1 MLVFYRKLP
10 TYNPQFVYSKPY
22 SEDSKSKS
30 RNYGQGS
37 WEYGYVTVSEDGR
50 RYPLDCLNFKQVNNA
65 TVDER
70 HPTQKPVDL
79 LEYLIRTYTDAGE
92 LVLDATMGSGS
103 TGVAAVN
110 TGMNFIGFETEE
122 KFYKIARA
130 RIEAAQAAK
139 ESVLF

>member
-1 MLVFYRKLP
+1 M
-10 TYNPQFVYSKPY
+10 
-22 SEDSKSKS
+22 
-30 RNYGQGS
+30 
-37 WEYGYVTVSEDGR
+37 SEDGR

-79 LEYLIRTYTDAGE
+79 LEYLIRTYTNEGE

-110 TGMNFIGFETEE
+110 TGRNFIGFETEAR
-122 KFYKIARA
+122 FYEIAQR
-130 RIEAAQAAK
+130 RINEALAK
-139 ESVLF
+139 KQQELF